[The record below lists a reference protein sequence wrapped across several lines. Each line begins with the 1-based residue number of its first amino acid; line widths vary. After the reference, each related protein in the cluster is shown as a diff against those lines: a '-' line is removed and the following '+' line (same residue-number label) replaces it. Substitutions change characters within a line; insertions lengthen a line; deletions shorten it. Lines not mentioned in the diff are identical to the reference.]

1 MVWNCVVSFRI
12 VLYRFVLFVSCIVL
26 YHFVLCCIILD
37 CFVSF
42 CVVLYHFGLCWP
54 GGRPSLGF
62 GSSFILILFFLLSQ
76 SGYN

>member
-1 MVWNCVVSFRI
+1 MLIVVFR
-12 VLYRFVLFVSCIVL
+12 IVL

-62 GSSFILILFFLLSQ
+62 GSSFFKFYFSCCRNLVIIDFSQ
-76 SGYN
+76 